1 MTLKLKAIAA
11 TAAFALIAGASSA
24 SAQEIARTGLEVN
37 LGATRDK
44 ETDVTVQTTLKASVT
59 TGNATSSA
67 AQTTVRGN
75 ATSTAAKDTRGNAT
89 STAAS
94 AEGKINADMHRSE
107 VASFV
112 KSLLLLADRQGGI
125 GAEVR
130 VVAQEQ
136 SVTASTTAAAMEKAD
151 KKGKVSTFLFG
162 SDYKSLGE
170 LRSSM
175 TVTSNSIARLT
186 NLLDRTVGSSDKAEL
201 QLQIDALK
209 ATQAEVSAFIETKE
223 SSFSLF
229 GWLVKP
235 FAN

>member
-1 MTLKLKAIAA
+1 MNFKSATFAA
-11 TAAFALIAGASSA
+11 TALLALVAGASVV
-24 SAQEIARTGLEVN
+24 SAQDIARTNLDIN

-44 ETDVTVQTTLKASVT
+44 EDVTVQTSVKASVT

-67 AQTTVRGN
+67 AKTTIRGN
-75 ATSTAAKDTRGNAT
+75 ATSTTAKDTRGNAT
-89 STAAS
+89 SPTAS
-94 AEGKINADMHRSE
+94 AEGKLNAEMHRSE
-107 VASFV
+107 VASLV
-112 KSLLLLADRQGGI
+112 KSLLSLADRQGGI

-136 SVTASTTAAAMEKAD
+136 SASATTTAAAIEKAE
-151 KKGKVSTFLFG
+151 KKGKISTFLFG

-175 TVTSNSIARLT
+175 TVTTNSIERLT
-186 NLLDRTVGSSDKAEL
+186 NLLDRTIGSSDKAEL

-229 GWLVKP
+229 GWLIKP